1 MTGHQGVWSS
11 NFGYAFA
18 SEPQGEPCPRCGT
31 TSRTYGVVQSTIATG
46 TASSS
51 RTVGKKRTATA
62 RGYPDWE
69 GRAIPPGRGRSAYF
83 QRNESGYEF
92 LRKTRR
98 WHLRERL
105 VDRRCNRYREYIED
119 AETGEWLLFLVSFYL
134 AKYFAVGFAF
144 VPIYTVLVNRLTH
157 AIASLALWRYNPG
170 LYTTLLLFFPWGI
183 FLLAYFNGITR
194 YSLLFNVIGLLAGLA
209 VHAFIVV
216 YALRRR
222 SKLESGSRRAAE
234 ATADAS

>member
-183 FLLAYFNGITR
+183 FLLVYFNAATET
-194 YSLLFNVIGLLAGLA
+194 SLVFNVICVLVGIVG
-209 VHAFIVV
+209 HAIIVV

-222 SKLESGSRRAAE
+222 SRLKSGSHRGAA
-234 ATADAS
+234 ASP